1 MNNIK
6 TILPLA
12 LLLIFQGFSAQEDHV
27 NESVQ
32 SPDFLLESQFYPRL
46 NTGVFEPNLKA
57 RIVFSG
63 EHVLRSNLTF
73 QYNSNKF
80 EILEQN
86 GNGVGSVESIGQNLQ
101 ISVGY
106 EYLFK
111 NDKLSPYLGF
121 ELITG
126 FGKNEQYGSRTDSII
141 FVSDLNY
148 SSKVPSSQIGI
159 GLFSGF
165 DFSIVDG
172 LYIGTE
178 IGFQYI
184 STKNARGEFRL
195 MDASSSTASDVTTSI
210 PENQQKS
217 MGVSGVGV
225 IRLGWKF

>member
-101 ISVGY
+101 ISIGY

>member
-6 TILPLA
+6 TFLPLA

-27 NESVQ
+27 NEPVK

-57 RIVFSG
+57 RIVFSD

-101 ISVGY
+101 ISIGY

-210 PENQQKS
+210 PENQQKT

>member
-6 TILPLA
+6 TFLPLA

-27 NESVQ
+27 NEPVQ

-101 ISVGY
+101 ISIGY

>member
-12 LLLIFQGFSAQEDHV
+12 LLLIFQDFSAQEDHV
-27 NESVQ
+27 NEPVQ

-101 ISVGY
+101 ISIGY

>member
-6 TILPLA
+6 TFLPFA
-12 LLLIFQGFSAQEDHV
+12 LLLIFQGFSAQEDAV
-27 NESVQ
+27 NEPIQ

-101 ISVGY
+101 ISIGY

>member
-1 MNNIK
+1 M
-6 TILPLA
+6 
-12 LLLIFQGFSAQEDHV
+12 
-27 NESVQ
+27 
-32 SPDFLLESQFYPRL
+32 
-46 NTGVFEPNLKA
+46 FEPNLKA

>member
-6 TILPLA
+6 TFLPLA

-27 NESVQ
+27 NEPDK

-101 ISVGY
+101 ISIGY

>member
-6 TILPLA
+6 TFLPLA

-27 NESVQ
+27 NEPVQ

-101 ISVGY
+101 ISIGY

-111 NDKLSPYLGF
+111 NDKFSPYLGF